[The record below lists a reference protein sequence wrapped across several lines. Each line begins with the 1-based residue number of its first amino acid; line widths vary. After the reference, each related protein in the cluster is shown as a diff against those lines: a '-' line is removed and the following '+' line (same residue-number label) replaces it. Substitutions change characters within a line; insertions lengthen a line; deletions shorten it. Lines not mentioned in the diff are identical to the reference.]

1 MHFATAPGPD
11 FGRRCG
17 WGSVGVK
24 GNIQEGKRMRHSRR
38 FLILAAAVLVSAL
51 SVTSALAASVH
62 FKKGSPTFTDNGLT
76 LTENVSLT
84 GLGNGDLLVTLS
96 ATANPTAVCSNP
108 GGNEAPGQNPAS
120 VNVTGSTAIPSGQIK
135 NGNVSFSVVTQPPAQ
150 PTPQQAGCPNG
161 NWSATITDMAFT
173 SATLTVRQN
182 GVIVLGPVTCTF
194 SPPTSDGSA
203 TCS

>member
-1 MHFATAPGPD
+1 
-11 FGRRCG
+11 
-17 WGSVGVK
+17 
-24 GNIQEGKRMRHSRR
+24 MRHSRR
-38 FLILAAAVLVSAL
+38 LLILAAAVLVSAL

-62 FKKGSPTFTDNGLT
+62 FKHGSPTFTDNGLT

-96 ATANPTAVCSNP
+96 ATANPTAVCTNP

-135 NGNVSFSVVTQPPAQ
+135 NGNVSFSVTTSPPAQ

-161 NWSATITDMAFT
+161 NWSARITDMAFT
-173 SATLTVRQN
+173 SGTLTVQQN
-182 GVIVLGPVTCTF
+182 GVTVLGPVTCTF